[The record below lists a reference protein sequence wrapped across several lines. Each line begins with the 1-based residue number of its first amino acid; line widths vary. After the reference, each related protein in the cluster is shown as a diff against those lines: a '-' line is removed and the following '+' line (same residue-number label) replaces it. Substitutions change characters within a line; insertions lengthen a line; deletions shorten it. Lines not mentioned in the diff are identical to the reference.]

1 MSYNKAMS
9 EQLQIAIS
17 IAKQAGEILRKYYR
31 QELDVAYKANEF
43 DPVTQADK
51 EADAF
56 IRSELASR
64 FSGDTILSEEHESRP
79 DSYEGR
85 VWMVDPLDGT
95 KDFVS
100 GRDCFS
106 VMIGLYEQGKPVI
119 GVVYVPVRDVLYYAE
134 AGQGAFVVGEGD
146 EPKQMHVTDNTDIA
160 KATRVTRFV
169 QKGDVRPIEELLNK
183 LPFAHELPEG
193 SIGIK
198 VSRIANGEAEAF
210 VHTNPS
216 NKWDTCAAE
225 VIIKEAGGIITDIDG
240 QALNYKQPAVTWGR
254 FLAVANNKTIHAQ
267 LLDVLKGFK

>member
-1 MSYNKAMS
+1 MT

-31 QELDVAYKANEF
+31 KELDVAYKANEF

-56 IRSELASR
+56 IRAELAKH
-64 FSGDTILSEEHESRP
+64 FTDDTILSEEHDSRP

-85 VWMVDPLDGT
+85 VWMADPLDGT
-95 KDFVS
+95 KDFVA

-106 VMIGLYEQGKPVI
+106 VMIGLYEAGQPI
-119 GVVYVPVRDVLYYAE
+119 LGVVYVPIRGVLYYAE
-134 AGQGAFVVGEGD
+134 LGQGAYVIENDG
-146 EPKQMHVTDNTDIA
+146 EPKQMHVSNNSDIA
-160 KATRVTRFV
+160 TATRVTRFV
-169 QKGDVRPIEELLNK
+169 QKGDVRPIEELLDK
-183 LPFAHELPEG
+183 LPFAHLLPEG

-216 NKWDTCAAE
+216 NKWDTLAAE
-225 VIIKEAGGIITDIDG
+225 VILKEAGGVITDIDSR
-240 QALNYKQPAVTWGR
+240 ALDYKQASVTWQR
-254 FLAVANNKTIHAQ
+254 YLIAANNETIRSQVAE
-267 LLDVLKGFK
+267 VLKDFHSSN